1 MDIKELAKRDKKELE
16 RNLAESRNKLAKMR
30 FDISAKQ
37 IKNHREIRK
46 VKKDIARIL
55 TILKSH
61 NM

>member
-1 MDIKELAKRDKKELE
+1 MDIKELAKRVRKELE

>member
-1 MDIKELAKRDKKELE
+1 MDIKELAKRDRKELE

>member
-1 MDIKELAKRDKKELE
+1 MDIKELVKRDKKELE

>member
-37 IKNHREIRK
+37 MKNHREIRK